1 MPEEIVEELFFSKF
15 KKIRKSKN
23 LSTND
28 VVKIIKIQ
36 EQYIHA
42 IELGQFEKL
51 PQVYSRLFIKS
62 YCNCIGLNS
71 EDILVSY
78 EKYLKADKKSIK
90 KSTNNKTPHYIE
102 NKSPILSNESNANN
116 HSNNYFIG
124 TGRII
129 TTISVL
135 GFILICWFTLSY
147 ISKQKFD
154 ENQIVFNNTLLEW
167 NFFDN
172 LNLFD
177 TETININ
184 NIIENNIFYYKTNT
198 LKNKLIIKDFND
210 INILNKILVMNDEN
224 QISHNSNIQFGILNN
239 DLQLYING
247 QKINFKHTNK
257 SIIGIF
263 DIQTKQIK
271 IKYFE

>member
-1 MPEEIVEELFFSKF
+1 MSEEIIEELFFSNF
-15 KKIRKSKN
+15 KEIRESKN
-23 LSTND
+23 LSIDD
-28 VVKIIKIQ
+28 VEKIIKIQ
-36 EQYIHA
+36 KRYINA
-42 IELGQFEKL
+42 IESGEFEKL
-51 PQVYSRLFIKS
+51 PKVYSRLFIKS

-71 EDILVSY
+71 KDILKSY
-78 EKYLKADKKSIK
+78 EKYLKSDKKSIK
-90 KSTNNKTPHYIE
+90 KSINNKTPHYIE
-102 NKSPILSNESNANN
+102 NKSPILNNKSSANN
-116 HSNNYFIG
+116 HLNNYFIG
-124 TGRII
+124 SGRII
-129 TTISVL
+129 ATISVL

-147 ISKQKFD
+147 ISKQKFN
-154 ENQIVFNNTLLEW
+154 ENQIVFNYTLLEW
-167 NFFDN
+167 NFFDR
-172 LNLFD
+172 LSFFD

-210 INILNKILVMNDEN
+210 VNILNKILVMNDEN

-247 QKINFKHTNK
+247 QKINFKYTNK

>member
-1 MPEEIVEELFFSKF
+1 
-15 KKIRKSKN
+15 KS
-23 LSTND
+23 S
-28 VVKIIKIQ
+28 V
-36 EQYIHA
+36 
-42 IELGQFEKL
+42 
-51 PQVYSRLFIKS
+51 
-62 YCNCIGLNS
+62 LNNES
-71 EDILVSY
+71 
-78 EKYLKADKKSIK
+78 
-90 KSTNNKTPHYIE
+90 STNNH
-102 NKSPILSNESNANN
+102 L
-116 HSNNYFIG
+116 NNYFIG
-124 TGRII
+124 SGRII
-129 TTISVL
+129 ATISVL
-135 GFILICWFTLSY
+135 GFILICWLTLSY
-147 ISKQKFD
+147 ISKQKFN

-167 NFFDN
+167 NFFDS

-210 INILNKILVMNDEN
+210 VNILNKILVMNDEN

>member
-1 MPEEIVEELFFSKF
+1 MSEEIVEELFFSKF
-15 KKIRKSKN
+15 KEVRKSKS

-28 VVKIIKIQ
+28 VVKLIKIQ

-42 IELGQFEKL
+42 IESGQFDRL
-51 PQVYSRLFIKS
+51 PKVYSRLFIKS

-71 EDILVSY
+71 EDILISY
-78 EKYLKADKKSIK
+78 EKYLKSDKKSIK

-102 NKSPILSNESNANN
+102 NKSSILNDKSNIKNQSY
-116 HSNNYFIG
+116 NYFIRS
-124 TGRII
+124 GRII
-129 TTISVL
+129 ATI
-135 GFILICWFTLSY
+135 GIITFIFICWFTLSY
-147 ISKQKFD
+147 ISKQKFN

-167 NFFDN
+167 NFFES

-177 TETININ
+177 TETINID

-198 LKNKLIIKDFND
+198 LKNKLIINDFND
-210 INILNKILVMNDEN
+210 KNILNKILIMNDEN
-224 QISHNSNIQFGILNN
+224 QISHNNNIQFGILNN
-239 DLQLYING
+239 DLQIYING

-263 DIQTKQIK
+263 DIKTEQIK
-271 IKYFE
+271 IEYYQ

>member
-15 KKIRKSKN
+15 KEIRKSKN

-51 PQVYSRLFIKS
+51 PKVYSRLFIKS

-71 EDILVSY
+71 EDILISY

-102 NKSPILSNESNANN
+102 NKSSVLNNESSTNN
-116 HSNNYFIG
+116 HLNNYFIG
-124 TGRII
+124 SGRII
-129 TTISVL
+129 ATISVL
-135 GFILICWFTLSY
+135 GFILICWLTLSY
-147 ISKQKFD
+147 ISKQKFN

-167 NFFDN
+167 NFFDS

-210 INILNKILVMNDEN
+210 VNILNKILVMNDEN